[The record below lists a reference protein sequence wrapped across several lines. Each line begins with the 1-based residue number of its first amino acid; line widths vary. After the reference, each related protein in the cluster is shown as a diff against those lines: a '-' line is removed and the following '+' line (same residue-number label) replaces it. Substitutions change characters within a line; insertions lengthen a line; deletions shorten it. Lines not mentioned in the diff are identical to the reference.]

1 VTTAKLR
8 MIKQFKQQKH
18 MSQELKQ
25 KITEYI
31 SQTRWAILATVREDK
46 APVLRAMGSFAPDGV
61 DVYFSTPAA
70 TAKVGQIGKNQWVNF
85 FFQHEGQELP
95 TFKNVAVIGKA
106 GEVKDAAELKK
117 AIGLLSAR
125 NPRFKERAEKGDL
138 KDTAIF
144 KIKSKEIK
152 YLDFARG
159 FGKEGIQELVL

>member
-1 VTTAKLR
+1 
-8 MIKQFKQQKH
+8 

-25 KITEYI
+25 KITDYI
-31 SQTRWAILATVREDK
+31 SQTRWAILGTVREDQ

-61 DVYFSTPAA
+61 DIFFSTPKAA
-70 TAKVGQIGKNQWVNF
+70 GKVRQIAKNQWVNF

-95 TFKNVAVIGKA
+95 TFKNVAVIGQA
-106 GEVKDAAELKK
+106 SEVKDAVELKK
-117 AIGLLSAR
+117 AVGLLSAR
-125 NPRFKERAEKGDL
+125 NPRFKERAEKGEL

-152 YLDFARG
+152 YLDFAKG

>member
-1 VTTAKLR
+1 
-8 MIKQFKQQKH
+8 

-25 KITEYI
+25 RITEYI
-31 SQTRWAILATVREDK
+31 SQTRWATLATVREDK

-61 DVYFSTPAA
+61 DVYFSTPKAA
-70 TAKVGQIGKNQWVNF
+70 AKVKQIEQNQWVNF

-106 GEVKDAAELKK
+106 SEVKESAELKK
-117 AIGLLSAR
+117 AIDLLSAR
-125 NPRFKERAEKGDL
+125 NPRFKERAEKGEL
-138 KDTAIF
+138 KDTSIF

-152 YLDFARG
+152 YLDFAKG